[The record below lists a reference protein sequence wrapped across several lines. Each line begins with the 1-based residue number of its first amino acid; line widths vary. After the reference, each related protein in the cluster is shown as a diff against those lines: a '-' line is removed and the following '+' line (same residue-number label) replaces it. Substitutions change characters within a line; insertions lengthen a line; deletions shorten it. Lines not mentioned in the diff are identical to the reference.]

1 MTPRRMNTRATPV
14 LIVLLVAGQATAAC
28 VADGPLATARWI
40 FDRQSGFAVFLSSQD
55 KKMMQSFLAPGLFDL
70 LQAEWRCQVIEEG
83 LCAFDNDPWLNADTG
98 QVLDPVTFE
107 VALRSGSRATV
118 DMYFRYGLQ
127 DQDTPKPVPA
137 QATLTLVKDAV
148 SGCWLLD
155 DLVGRKGRSLRK
167 AMESYKFYP

>member
-1 MTPRRMNTRATPV
+1 MSSMKARMV
-14 LIVLLVAGQATAAC
+14 LALGALLLAGQVAAAC

-40 FDRQSGFAVFLSSQD
+40 FDKQSGFAVFLSSQD
-55 KKMMQSFLAPGLFDL
+55 KKVMQSFLSPGLFTL

-83 LCAFDNDPWLNADTG
+83 LCAFDFDPWLNADTG

-107 VALRSGSRATV
+107 VATMSSSRATV
-118 DMYFRYGLQ
+118 NMHFLYGWPAP
-127 DQDTPKPVPA
+127 DTRKPVPA
-137 QATLTLVKDAV
+137 VATLVLVKDAA

-155 DLVGRKGRSLRK
+155 DLVGRKGQSLRK